1 MTDHGPEAAKLT
13 PETRQVSLPLACFI
27 SAMALGLAVEAAA
40 AALGLWRYRSGALVL
55 ANIVLAFGLIQG
67 FGIGWVIGGRGAL
80 RGVFPVLFMV
90 GALVGLLLEGL
101 NLYWLHAWTFSDRP
115 LLGIRRPIDKAAF
128 LGVAWGF
135 APLST
140 VFLAKILV
148 GGPLLAASAT

>member
-1 MTDHGPEAAKLT
+1 M
-13 PETRQVSLPLACFI
+13 SLPLACFVAAI
-27 SAMALGLAVEAAA
+27 GLGLVVETTA
-40 AALGLWRYRSGALVL
+40 GLLRLWTYRTPLLIL

-67 FGIGWVIGGRGAL
+67 FGVGWVIGGRGAL

-90 GALVGLLLEGL
+90 GALVGLLFEGL

-140 VFLAKILV
+140 VFLAKILA
-148 GGPLLAASAT
+148 GGPLLAASVA

>member
-1 MTDHGPEAAKLT
+1 
-13 PETRQVSLPLACFI
+13 VSLPLACFVAAI
-27 SAMALGLAVEAAA
+27 GLGLVVETTA
-40 AALGLWRYRSGALVL
+40 GLLRLWTYRTPLLIL

-67 FGIGWVIGGRGAL
+67 FGVGWVIGGRGAL

-90 GALVGLLLEGL
+90 GALVGLLFEGL

-140 VFLAKILV
+140 VFLAKILA
-148 GGPLLAASAT
+148 GGPLLAASVA